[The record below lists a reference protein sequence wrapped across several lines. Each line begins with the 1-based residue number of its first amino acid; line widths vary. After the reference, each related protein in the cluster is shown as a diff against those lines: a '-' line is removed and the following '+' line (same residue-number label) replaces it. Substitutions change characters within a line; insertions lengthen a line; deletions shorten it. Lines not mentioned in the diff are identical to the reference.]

1 MEDDKLIE
9 FVDSLNLPFEGEL
22 KYGKEYYV
30 EVSSSNDF
38 SKLFDCISLND
49 SLTLEDNSRAT
60 VDDTKFTFT
69 NGEYDV
75 VLEADYNDDV
85 YFLKVEQK

>member
-30 EVSSSNDF
+30 EVS
-38 SKLFDCISLND
+38 LVISYMG
-49 SLTLEDNSRAT
+49 EI
-60 VDDTKFTFT
+60 VFMTK
-69 NGEYDV
+69 YD
-75 VLEADYNDDV
+75 
-85 YFLKVEQK
+85 QK